1 LQTSCHIEDLTP
13 DFETIRDAPN
23 SPGCPIVVDSF
34 GAYRKPAV
42 GQTIA
47 GLPVESGSGRSVP
60 MPTLIKSI
68 AEQLQQEHRMIS
80 AATKELKDLVERP
93 VSPLGTNSGWMNS
106 VRESLLSLGAHLK
119 THFAFEEFGG
129 FMEEVVATSPNSSPQ
144 VEHLKQ
150 EHQTIL
156 AESEQLCRM
165 VSGESPAPELPQ
177 LRKKVLHL
185 LECLNRHEHA
195 ENDLVQRIL
204 MDDLGTTD

>member
-1 LQTSCHIEDLTP
+1 
-13 DFETIRDAPN
+13 
-23 SPGCPIVVDSF
+23 
-34 GAYRKPAV
+34 
-42 GQTIA
+42 
-47 GLPVESGSGRSVP
+47 

-93 VSPLGTNSGWMNS
+93 VSPHRTHSGWVDS

-129 FMEEVVATSPNSSPQ
+129 FMEEVVSASPNSYPQ
-144 VEHLKQ
+144 VAHLK
-150 EHQTIL
+150 EDHQTIL

-165 VSGESPAPELPQ
+165 TSGESPAPE

-185 LECLNRHEHA
+185 LEVLDRHEHA
-195 ENDLVQRIL
+195 ENDLVQRVL